1 MRESILKYVKI
12 ALMLSAIALS
22 SCGKD
27 EITYDAAGSF
37 EAVETVISSEATGR
51 ILSLSIEEGD
61 ELKAGDVIG
70 YVDSIGVNLM
80 KQQMHAQ
87 TQAILSNKP
96 DISKQVAIFEQQLQ
110 NLENEKARITR
121 LVAAEAATKKMLD
134 EVNYQIDVLKKQ
146 IEATNSTLER
156 TTNSITM
163 QTTPINVQIKQIQN
177 QLSKYTLINPI
188 DGVVL
193 TKYAEVNEVTTV
205 GKPLYKI
212 ANLSEMKLKAY
223 VSANQ
228 LSEMKLGQQV
238 KVRIYNGEES
248 YKEYSGVIE
257 KIANQAEFTPK
268 TIQTKNE
275 RQNLVYA
282 IKINVKNDGY
292 LKIGMYGEV
301 YFK

>member
-12 ALMLSAIALS
+12 ALMLSAISLS

>member
-1 MRESILKYVKI
+1 MKKGIIILMIV
-12 ALMLSAIALS
+12 AIVMGGIMLS
-22 SCGKD
+22 SCGK
-27 EITYDAAGSF
+27 EEAKYDAAGSF

-51 ILSLSIEEGD
+51 ILSLTIEEGD

-87 TQAILSNKP
+87 TRAILSNKP

-193 TKYAEVNEVTTV
+193 TKYAEVNEVTTL

-268 TIQTKNE
+268 TIQTKDE

-282 IKINVKNDGY
+282 IKISVKNDGF

>member
-1 MRESILKYVKI
+1 MKKGIIILMIV
-12 ALMLSAIALS
+12 AIVMGGIMLS
-22 SCGKD
+22 SCGK
-27 EITYDAAGSF
+27 EEAKYDAAGSF

-163 QTTPINVQIKQIQN
+163 QTTPIDVQIKQIQN
-177 QLSKYTLINPI
+177 QLSKYTLVNPI

-212 ANLSEMKLKAY
+212 ANLREMKLKAY
-223 VSANQ
+223 ISANQ
-228 LSEMKLGQQV
+228 LSQIKIGQKV
-238 KVRIYNGEES
+238 KVRIDSGEEN
-248 YKEYSGVIE
+248 YKEYTGIIE

-268 TIQTKNE
+268 TIQTKDE

-282 IKINVKNDGY
+282 IKISVKNDGF

>member
-1 MRESILKYVKI
+1 MKKGIIILMIV
-12 ALMLSAIALS
+12 AIVMGGIMLS
-22 SCGKD
+22 SCGK
-27 EITYDAAGSF
+27 EEAKYDAAGSF

>member
-1 MRESILKYVKI
+1 MKKGIIILMIV
-12 ALMLSAIALS
+12 AIVMGGIMLS
-22 SCGKD
+22 SCGK
-27 EITYDAAGSF
+27 EEAKYDAAGSF

-238 KVRIYNGEES
+238 KVRIYNSEES

>member
-61 ELKAGDVIG
+61 KLKAGDVIG

-282 IKINVKNDGY
+282 IKISVKNDGF

>member
-1 MRESILKYVKI
+1 MKKGIIILMIV
-12 ALMLSAIALS
+12 AIVMGGIMLS

>member
-12 ALMLSAIALS
+12 ALMLSAISLS
-22 SCGKD
+22 SCGK
-27 EITYDAAGSF
+27 EEAKYDAAGSF